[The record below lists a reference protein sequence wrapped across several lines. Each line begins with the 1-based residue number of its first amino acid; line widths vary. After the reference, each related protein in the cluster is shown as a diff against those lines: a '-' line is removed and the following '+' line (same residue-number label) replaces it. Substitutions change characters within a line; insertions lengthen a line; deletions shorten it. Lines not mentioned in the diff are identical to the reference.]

1 MGTFAIL
8 EDGGG
13 PHPSRG
19 PMPIDIEKLSLEELL
34 DLNRRI
40 VRRIE
45 YLHSLKTRAHLDR
58 FEIGDRVS
66 FQSDGR
72 AVEGIVVRVNRKTL
86 SVKTKD
92 THWNI
97 HPRFVTKLPGPAAE
111 LPKDVQDIL
120 KRDLPE

>member
-1 MGTFAIL
+1 
-8 EDGGG
+8 
-13 PHPSRG
+13 
-19 PMPIDIEKLSLEELL
+19 MPIDIEKLSLEELL

-40 VRRIE
+40 VRRID

-58 FEIGDRVS
+58 FAVGDRVS

-72 AVEGIVVRVNRKTL
+72 AVAGIVVRVNRKTP

-97 HPRFVTKLPGPAAE
+97 HPRFVTRLPGPAAE
-111 LPKDVQDIL
+111 LPKDVRDIM
-120 KRDLPE
+120 KRDSPQ